1 MPSDA
6 HDAHADDPH
15 EAAPGDLELVA
26 SFVNTL
32 HRSVDAGEPDVEQL
46 ASPQALRSWM
56 DEHGI
61 DSGDELRAADLNS
74 AIEFREALRMLL
86 WANNGAE
93 LDQDALRALR
103 SAAERGLIRVEIDP
117 RGRAVPRP
125 AEAGLGALFARLLA
139 AVADSQAAG
148 TWERIKA
155 CAAED
160 CQWAFYDESRNRS
173 RTWCTM
179 EVCGNRAKTRSYRA
193 RRTRADR
200 R

>member
-6 HDAHADDPH
+6 SETVP
-15 EAAPGDLELVA
+15 EELELIG

-32 HRSVDAGEPDVEQL
+32 HRSVDAGEPDVERL
-46 ASPQALRSWM
+46 DSPQALRSWM
-56 DEHGI
+56 EEHGI
-61 DSGDELRAADLNS
+61 RSGGHLGTEELRT

-86 WANNGAE
+86 WANNGAH
-93 LDQDALRALR
+93 LDREALRTLR
-103 SAAERGLIRVEIDP
+103 RAAERGLIRIEIDS
-117 RGRAVPRP
+117 RGEAVARP
-125 AEAGLGALFARLLA
+125 ARADLEALFARLLA

-160 CQWAFYDESRNRS
+160 CQWAFYDRSRNRS

-179 EVCGNRAKTRSYRA
+179 EVCGNRAKTRAYRA
-193 RRTRADR
+193 RRKQD
-200 R
+200 

>member
-6 HDAHADDPH
+6 HETVP
-15 EAAPGDLELVA
+15 EDLDLVG

-32 HRSVDAGEPDVEQL
+32 HKSIDVGEPDTEQL
-46 ASPQALRSWM
+46 DSPQALRSWM

-61 DSGDELRAADLNS
+61 RSGSGLGAEELSS

-86 WANNGAE
+86 WANNGAG
-93 LDQDALRALR
+93 LDRRALQALRR
-103 SAAERGLIRVEIDP
+103 AAEQGLIRVEIDS
-117 RGRAVPRP
+117 RGRASARP
-125 AEAGLGALFARLLA
+125 ARAGVGALFARLLA
-139 AVADSQAAG
+139 VVADSQAAG

-173 RTWCTM
+173 RTWCAM

-193 RRTRADR
+193 RRKRS
-200 R
+200 